1 MSALVAAGPRGATA
15 AAALGRGEG
24 APGGGGGAAVAGA
37 GAKGERDAG
46 WPAVQHGAAQAAAG
60 GLSGLVSRTVVAPLD
75 VLKIRL
81 QLQAGREGAR
91 AGEGAS
97 AGAGAGAGA
106 ARAPYRGM
114 VDAARRIAVDE
125 GLRGL
130 YKGTVP
136 GLALWFVYAGVQFP
150 VQAWVKQ
157 WLQKAGL
164 ERSVGSGAC
173 SFASGALA
181 SAVATVVSYPL
192 DTVRTQWVFRHDSA
206 LRPRAHLLA
215 HARSVLREEG
225 PRGFFRGLVPALAQ
239 VVPGMALSFWFFDE
253 IKRARLAGY
262 AGAQTRLSPAD
273 SALAGGI
280 AGVLSKLAVY
290 PLDTAKKRLQA
301 SHLLA
306 LQMAAAAPPTAGA
319 PALYYRG
326 LADCARRTLR
336 EEGLAGLYKGTV
348 PTVLKAA
355 LASAATF
362 STYEAV
368 LHRMTPPAH

>member
-1 MSALVAAGPRGATA
+1 MSALVAAGPRGAAA

-24 APGGGGGAAVAGA
+24 APGGGSATATTGA
-37 GAKGERDAG
+37 GTKGERDAG

-81 QLQAGREGAR
+81 QLQAGRAGAG
-91 AGEGAS
+91 AGEGT
-97 AGAGAGAGA
+97 GAGAGAGA
-106 ARAPYRGM
+106 ARTPYRGM

-157 WLQKAGL
+157 WLHEAGL
-164 ERSVGSGAC
+164 ERSVGHGAC

-181 SAVATVVSYPL
+181 SAVATAVSYPL
-192 DTVRTQWVFRHDSA
+192 DTVRTQWVFRHDSP
-206 LRPRAHLLA
+206 LQPRAHLLA

-225 PRGFFRGLVPALAQ
+225 PRGFFRGLVPALTQ

-306 LQMAAAAPPTAGA
+306 LQMAATAPPTAGA

-362 STYEAV
+362 STYEAI
-368 LHRMTPPAH
+368 LHRMKPPAN

>member
-1 MSALVAAGPRGATA
+1 MSALALVAAPPRGAEA
-15 AAALGRGEG
+15 VARDRAGG
-24 APGGGGGAAVAGA
+24 AGAGTKEERGGAAL
-37 GAKGERDAG
+37 
-46 WPAVQHGAAQAAAG
+46 HGAAQAAAG

-81 QLQAGREGAR
+81 QLQAGRAGAR
-91 AGEGAS
+91 
-97 AGAGAGAGA
+97 AGAGAGAGTA
-106 ARAPYRGM
+106 SVPYRGM
-114 VDAARRIAVDE
+114 LDAARRIAAEE

-136 GLALWFVYAGVQFP
+136 GLALWFVYASVQFP
-150 VQAWVKQ
+150 VQDWSKRK
-157 WLQKAGL
+157 LQDAGL
-164 ERSVGSGAC
+164 ERVAGHGAC

-181 SAVATVVSYPL
+181 SAVATAVSYPL
-192 DTVRTQWVFRHDSA
+192 DTVRTQWVFRHDSP
-206 LRPRAHLLA
+206 LRPRTHLLA
-215 HARSVLREEG
+215 HARAVLRDEG
-225 PRGFFRGLVPALAQ
+225 PRGFFRGLVPALTQ

-253 IKRARLAGY
+253 LKRARLASY
-262 AGAQTRLSPAD
+262 AGAQSRLSPAD
-273 SALAGGI
+273 SALAGGL

-306 LQMAAAAPPTAGA
+306 LQMAADAPATVGA
-319 PALYYRG
+319 PALYYRS
-326 LADCARRTLR
+326 LIDCTRRTLR

-368 LHRMTPPAH
+368 LHHMQPPAH

>member
-1 MSALVAAGPRGATA
+1 
-15 AAALGRGEG
+15 
-24 APGGGGGAAVAGA
+24 
-37 GAKGERDAG
+37 
-46 WPAVQHGAAQAAAG
+46 
-60 GLSGLVSRTVVAPLD
+60 
-75 VLKIRL
+75 
-81 QLQAGREGAR
+81 
-91 AGEGAS
+91 
-97 AGAGAGAGA
+97 
-106 ARAPYRGM
+106 M

-157 WLQKAGL
+157 WLQEAGL
-164 ERSVGSGAC
+164 ERSVGHGAS

-181 SAVATVVSYPL
+181 SAVATAVSYPL

-206 LRPRAHLLA
+206 LRPRTHLLA

-225 PRGFFRGLVPALAQ
+225 PRGFFRGLVPALTQ
-239 VVPGMALSFWFFDE
+239 VVPGMALSFWLFDE
-253 IKRARLAGY
+253 IKRARLTGY

-273 SALAGGI
+273 SALAGGV

-306 LQMAAAAPPTAGA
+306 LQMAAAAPPTTGA

-362 STYEAV
+362 STYEAI
-368 LHRMTPPAH
+368 LHRMQPPAH